1 MPLTKEERSKKSKEA
16 WARKKAKDEEIKL
29 RKFCDTLEFIESLGE
44 EGRETVLFNL
54 FYTNGLLDLARG
66 VVVLGEEE
74 EDSYYDS
81 YSEFEVTIAE
91 LLKCPS
97 P

>member
-16 WARKKAKDEEIKL
+16 WARKRAKEEEIKL

-54 FYTNGLLDLARG
+54 FYTYGLLDLERG
-66 VVVLGEEE
+66 LVILREEE
-74 EDSYYDS
+74 YSYDVE
-81 YSEFEVTIAE
+81 YSEVEVTIAE
-91 LLKCPS
+91 LLKCPL